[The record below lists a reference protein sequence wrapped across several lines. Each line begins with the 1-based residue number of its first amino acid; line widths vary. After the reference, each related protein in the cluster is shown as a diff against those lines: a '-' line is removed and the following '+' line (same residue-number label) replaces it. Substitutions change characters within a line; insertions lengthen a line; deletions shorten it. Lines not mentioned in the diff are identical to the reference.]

1 MPQLDILAYPTQI
14 FWLVLILLLTFL
26 FTLKFFLPS
35 ILSMQKIRQAM
46 IKRLHIAA
54 SILGKPLTN
63 AKEKQSLF
71 INKVLD
77 ALKISRWFKYNNKS
91 NLDINKLVRTRL
103 MKSNNRNRTWI
114 NLFFLWPKD
123 EIVLFLL
130 FLISF
135 TIVYLVFS
143 SFITTFKQD
152 REATLNNE
160 LQKVSIME
168 PLPQTTTNLG
178 EVIEFYKSAF
188 LTKEVVPSN
197 YFIDLTHVFND
208 TEPSAESFGEYEAPL
223 RIIGI
228 TNRFPVNIFLTLKH
242 VILSPYL
249 RPSGLNKVIMKL
261 IKGKKK
267 TKLKKV
273 VLQNDTI
280 KKKGRRRRNRSIKS
294 FFFRKPRRNSL
305 FYKGK
310 LIKLYRQTRSM
321 YGPKRRYVKKKLKRR
336 YTLRARKKIV
346 PTRLLKIAR
355 MFREKR
361 IQQNKNKSRG
371 A

>member
-46 IKRLHIAA
+46 VKRLNIAA
-54 SILGKPLTN
+54 SILGKPLTH
-63 AKEKQSLF
+63 AKEKQAIF

-77 ALKISRWFKYNNKS
+77 ALKINRWFKYNNKS
-91 NLDINKLVRTRL
+91 NLDINKLVRSRF
-103 MKSNNRNRTWI
+103 MKSNNRRQTWI
-114 NLFFLWPKD
+114 SLFFVWPKD
-123 EIVLFLL
+123 EIILFLL

-152 REATLNNE
+152 REAILNSE

-188 LTKEVVPSN
+188 LTNEVVPSN
-197 YFIDLTHVFND
+197 YFINLTHVFND

-228 TNRFPVNIFLTLKH
+228 TNRFPVNIFLSLKRL
-242 VILSPYL
+242 ILNPYA
-249 RPSGLNKVIMKL
+249 RPSGLNKAINKL

-267 TKLKKV
+267 TKLKKTA
-273 VLQNDTI
+273 LRNEKSRKR
-280 KKKGRRRRNRSIKS
+280 KKRRSLGIKS

-310 LIKLYRQTRSM
+310 LIKLYRQTRPM
-321 YGPKRRYVKKKLKRR
+321 YKSKRKFVKKKLKRR
-336 YTLRARKKIV
+336 YTLRSKKKIV
-346 PTRLLKIAR
+346 PSRLLKIAR
-355 MFREKR
+355 MFRERR
-361 IQQNKNKSRG
+361 IQQNRNKFRG